1 LLARQLTAI
10 VVCVTSLATLRYPT
24 VWHTGRNGVDK
35 EESLGRREGG
45 MSLFCSSLC
54 LSFTVYVTAVVY
66 RWNAAE
72 SNFFVND
79 PFYNSTTYVRRGPV
93 APRSPPSLPSLLSQC

>member
-1 LLARQLTAI
+1 
-10 VVCVTSLATLRYPT
+10 
-24 VWHTGRNGVDK
+24 
-35 EESLGRREGG
+35 

-54 LSFTVYVTAVVY
+54 LSFTVHVTAVVY

-79 PFYNSTTYVRRGPV
+79 PFYNSTTYVRRPV
-93 APRSPPSLPSLLSQC
+93 APRSPPSLPPPPPSLPSLLSQC